1 MTTSTKTQAENNP
14 AIEELFRVGAHFGYS
29 RSRRHASVKPYLYG
43 VRNGVDI
50 IDLEKT
56 VVLLEEAK
64 AYVAGLAAEGKRV
77 LFVGTKPEAKG
88 VVEAA
93 AKALGL
99 PYVSERWI
107 GGSLTNFGEIKK
119 RKDRM
124 KEIISMKEKG
134 GMEKYTK
141 RERSLIERELALL
154 ELNFGGVAD
163 MDALPA
169 ALFVV
174 DPRAEIIAIEEARKM
189 KIPVIALANSDC
201 SIKEVAYPIVGND
214 AGVMSVAH
222 MVEVVKNAYLEGK
235 KKYKPAP
242 APLSA

>member
-1 MTTSTKTQAENNP
+1 MTTSTKTPAQNP

-64 AYVAGLAAEGKRV
+64 AFVAGLAAEGKRV
-77 LFVGTKPEAKG
+77 LFVGTKPEVKNA
-88 VVEAA
+88 VALA
-93 AKALGL
+93 AKSLDL

-119 RKDRM
+119 RKERR
-124 KEIISMKEKG
+124 KEIIAMKEKG

-141 RERSLIERELALL
+141 RERAGLERELALL
-154 ELNFGGVAD
+154 ETNFGGVAE

-169 ALFVV
+169 AMFVV
-174 DPRAEIIAIEEARKM
+174 DPRNEEIAVSEAKKM
-189 KIPVIALANSDC
+189 KVPVIALANSDC
-201 SIKEVAYPIVGND
+201 SIKDVAYPILGND

-222 MVEVVKNAYLEGK
+222 IVEIIKNAYLEGK
-235 KKYKPAP
+235 KKHKPTVVA
-242 APLSA
+242 

>member
-1 MTTSTKTQAENNP
+1 MTTHTQTTDQNP

-56 VVLLEEAK
+56 LVLLEEAK
-64 AYVAGLAAEGKRV
+64 TYIAGLAAEGKRV
-77 LFVGTKPEAKG
+77 LFVGTKPEAKQ

-124 KEIISMKEKG
+124 KEIASMKEKG
-134 GMEKYTK
+134 EMEKYTK
-141 RERSLIERELALL
+141 RERAGLERELALL

-163 MDALPA
+163 MDAMPA
-169 ALFVV
+169 AMFIV
-174 DPRAEIIAIEEARKM
+174 DPRAEEIAVSEAVKM
-189 KIPVIALANSDC
+189 KVPVVALANSDC
-201 SIKEVAYPIVGND
+201 SIKEIAHPIVGND

-222 MVEVVKNAYLEGK
+222 VVEVIKNAYLEGK
-235 KKYKPAP
+235 KRYKPAVP
-242 APLSA
+242 TA

>member
-1 MTTSTKTQAENNP
+1 MTTQTKTPVQNP

-64 AYVAGLAAEGKRV
+64 AYVAGLASEGKRI
-77 LFVGTKPEAKG
+77 LFVGTKPEAKN
-88 VVEAA
+88 VVAEA

-107 GGSLTNFGEIKK
+107 GGTLTNFSEIKK

-124 KEIISMKEKG
+124 KEIIAMKEKG
-134 GMEKYTK
+134 EMEKYTK
-141 RERSLIERELALL
+141 RERSLLERELALL
-154 ELNFGGVAD
+154 ITNFGGVAD
-163 MDALPA
+163 MDTMPT
-169 ALFVV
+169 ALFIV
-174 DPRAEIIAIEEARKM
+174 DPRAEEIAVSEAKKM
-189 KIPVIALANSDC
+189 KVPVIALANSDC
-201 SIKEVAYPIVGND
+201 SIASIAHPIVGND

-222 MVEVVKNAYLEGK
+222 IVEIVKNAYLEGK
-235 KKYKPAP
+235 KLHKPVVA
-242 APLSA
+242 

>member
-1 MTTSTKTQAENNP
+1 MTTQTKPVAQNP

-56 VVLLEEAK
+56 IVLLEAAK
-64 AYVAGLAAEGKRV
+64 AYIAGLAADGKRI
-77 LFVGTKPEAKG
+77 LFVGTKPEAKNF
-88 VVEAA
+88 VEEA

-124 KEIISMKEKG
+124 KEITAMKEKG
-134 GMEKYTK
+134 EMEKYTK
-141 RERSLIERELALL
+141 RERAGLERELALL
-154 ELNFGGVAD
+154 VTNFGGVAD
-163 MDALPA
+163 MDTMPT
-169 ALFVV
+169 ALFIV
-174 DPRAEIIAIEEARKM
+174 DPRAEEIAVSEARKM
-189 KIPVIALANSDC
+189 KVPVIALANSDC
-201 SIKEVAYPIVGND
+201 SIKGIAYPIVGND

-222 MVEVVKNAYLEGK
+222 MVEIVKNAYLEGK
-235 KKYKPAP
+235 KQHKPV
-242 APLSA
+242 SA

>member
-1 MTTSTKTQAENNP
+1 MTTSTKTPVQNP

-64 AYVAGLAAEGKRV
+64 AFVAGLAAEGKRV
-77 LFVGTKPEAKG
+77 LFVGTKPEVKNA
-88 VVEAA
+88 VAEA
-93 AKALGL
+93 AKALDL

-119 RKDRM
+119 RKQRR
-124 KEIISMKEKG
+124 KEIIEMKEKG

-141 RERSLIERELALL
+141 RERAGLERELALL
-154 ELNFGGVAD
+154 ETNFGGVAD

-174 DPRAEIIAIEEARKM
+174 DPRNEEIAVSEAKKM
-189 KIPVIALANSDC
+189 KVPVIALANSDC
-201 SIKEVAYPIVGND
+201 SIKDVAYPILGND

-222 MVEVVKNAYLEGK
+222 IVEIIKNAYLEGK
-235 KKYKPAP
+235 KNHKPVVV
-242 APLSA
+242 S

>member
-1 MTTSTKTQAENNP
+1 MTTQTKTTAQNP

-56 VVLLEEAK
+56 IVLLEEAK
-64 AYVAGLAAEGKRV
+64 NYIAGLAAEGKRI
-77 LFVGTKPEAKG
+77 LFVGTKPEAKN
-88 VVEAA
+88 VVAEA

-124 KEIISMKEKG
+124 KEITSMKEKG
-134 GMEKYTK
+134 EMEKYTK
-141 RERSLIERELALL
+141 RERAGLERELALL
-154 ELNFGGVAD
+154 VTNFGGVAD
-163 MDALPA
+163 MDAMPA
-169 ALFVV
+169 ALFIV
-174 DPRAEIIAIEEARKM
+174 DPRAEEIAVSEAMKM
-189 KIPVIALANSDC
+189 KVPVIALANSDC
-201 SIKEVAYPIVGND
+201 SIKTIAYPIVGND

-222 MVEVVKNAYLEGK
+222 IVEIVKNAYLEGK
-235 KKYKPAP
+235 KKHKPLA
-242 APLSA
+242 A

>member
-1 MTTSTKTQAENNP
+1 MTTQAKQTAPNP

-56 VVLLEEAK
+56 HTMLEA
-64 AYVAGLAAEGKRV
+64 ACVYVSGLAAEGKRV
-77 LFVGTKPEAKG
+77 LFVGTKPEAKT
-88 VVEAA
+88 VVADA
-93 AKALGL
+93 AKSLGL

-107 GGSLTNFGEIKK
+107 GGTLTNFGEIKK

-124 KEIISMKEKG
+124 KEISGMKEKG
-134 GMEKYTK
+134 EMERYTK
-141 RERSLIERELALL
+141 RERMLLEKELALL
-154 ELNFGGVAD
+154 ELNFGGIAD
-163 MDALPA
+163 MDSMPA

-174 DPRAEIIAIEEARKM
+174 DPRHEEIAITEAAKM
-189 KIPVIALANSDC
+189 KVPVIALANSDC
-201 SIKEVAYPIVGND
+201 SIKGVAYPVLGND

-222 MVEVVKNAYLEGK
+222 IVGVIKQAYFEGK
-235 KKYKPAP
+235 KQHKPV
-242 APLSA
+242 